1 MSDLWNLRCRKWFK
15 CKKHTWYQ
23 RNQQRGGA
31 DCWCQKF
38 WQTEKQCWGEHSY
51 KIHSYQMFG
60 SLLIHFL
67 GNFFYWIWDS
77 FERKNMPKHFQLSQA
92 VAFFQ
97 TIQLLRLSSLLKQDN
112 LRSSR
117 KEIVCINFQ
126 NESDHPVFSQYILS
140 LGSKIREKK
149 SKIPGSVSL

>member
-1 MSDLWNLRCRKWFK
+1 MSDFWNLRCGKWYK

-23 RNQQRGGA
+23 NIEGA

-38 WQTEKQCWGEHSY
+38 WQTENSVEENIHTKCLGPCWF
-51 KIHSYQMFG
+51 IFG
-60 SLLIHFL
+60 A
-67 GNFFYWIWDS
+67 NFFYWIWDS

-97 TIQLLRLSSLLKQDN
+97 TIQLLRLSSLLKHDN

-126 NESDHPVFSQYILS
+126 NESDHPVFSQYIFS